1 MAVNQGAA
9 TVAATTA
16 TEQAPVTHVRE
27 RFSTNVRKHWML
39 YVMVIPGII
48 WFVMF
53 RLIPDAGSVIAFQ
66 DYNIFKGMA
75 GSEWVG
81 LEHFR
86 RLLNYPDFYRILSN
100 TLIMGFLTVLFGW
113 PIPIILALGI
123 NEVRVTRLKRGLQT
137 MLYLPHFFSWVV
149 IAGLFFQVLSLNGV
163 VNTIITGLG
172 GDRVLLVQKQWFFR
186 PMIVLASLYRDSGY
200 GTIVYLAAI
209 ASINPEL
216 YESAMIDGASK
227 LQQIIR
233 VTIPLILP
241 TAFVLL
247 LLRIGNFMQ
256 LGFDRIW
263 NFLTP
268 LTWSVGDVFDTYVY
282 RVGITEGQ
290 YSITTAIGLFQSLVG
305 FIMIYGFNRLTKKVS
320 GGLW

>member
-1 MAVNQGAA
+1 MAVDQGAE
-9 TVAATTA
+9 TIGPVNVA
-16 TEQAPVTHVRE
+16 EQAPTIHVRE

-66 DYNIFKGMA
+66 NYNIFKGMA
-75 GSEWVG
+75 ESEWVG
-81 LEHFR
+81 LAHFR
-86 RLLNYPDFYRILSN
+86 RLLAYSDFYRILSN
-100 TLIMGFLTVLFGW
+100 TLIMGLLTVLFGW
-113 PIPIILALGI
+113 PVPIILALGI
-123 NEVRVTRLKRGLQT
+123 NEVRAMRLRRGLQT
-137 MLYLPHFFSWVV
+137 LLYLPHFFSWVV

-172 GDRVLLVQKQWFFR
+172 GDRILLVQKQWFFR

>member
-1 MAVNQGAA
+1 MGVNQGAA
-9 TVAATTA
+9 TVGVTTA
-16 TEQAPVTHVRE
+16 TEQALATHVRE
-27 RFSTNVRKHWML
+27 RLSTNVRKHWML

-66 DYNIFKGMA
+66 DYNMFKGVA

-81 LEHFR
+81 LAHFR
-86 RLLNYPDFYRILSN
+86 RLLDYPDFYRILSN

-113 PIPIILALGI
+113 PVPVILALGI
-123 NEVRVTRLKRGLQT
+123 NEVRVMRLRRGLQT

-163 VNTIITGLG
+163 VNTIIVGLG
-172 GDRVLLVQKQWFFR
+172 GERIFLVQQQWFFR
-186 PMIVLASLYRDSGY
+186 PMIVIASLYRDSGY

-209 ASINPEL
+209 ASISPEL

-227 LQQIIR
+227 LQQVVH

-290 YSITTAIGLFQSLVG
+290 YSLTTAIGLFQSLVG
-305 FIMIYGFNRLTKKVS
+305 LILIYGFNRLTKKVS

>member
-9 TVAATTA
+9 TVGVTTA
-16 TEQAPVTHVRE
+16 TEQALATHVRE
-27 RFSTNVRKHWML
+27 RLSTNVRKHWML

-66 DYNIFKGMA
+66 DYNMFKGVA

-81 LEHFR
+81 LAHFR
-86 RLLNYPDFYRILSN
+86 RLLDYPDFYRILSN

-113 PIPIILALGI
+113 PVPVILALGI
-123 NEVRVTRLKRGLQT
+123 NEVRVMRLRRGLQT

-163 VNTIITGLG
+163 VNTIIVGLG
-172 GDRVLLVQKQWFFR
+172 GERIFLVQQQWFFR
-186 PMIVLASLYRDSGY
+186 PMIVIASLYRDSGY

-209 ASINPEL
+209 ASISPEL

-227 LQQIIR
+227 LQQVVH

-290 YSITTAIGLFQSLVG
+290 YSLTTAIGLFQSLVG
-305 FIMIYGFNRLTKKVS
+305 LILIYGFNRLTKKVS

>member
-1 MAVNQGAA
+1 MDSAHPNTAG
-9 TVAATTA
+9 VAFA
-16 TEQAPVTHVRE
+16 RE
-27 RFSTNVRKHWML
+27 RLATNVRKHWML
-39 YVMVIPGII
+39 YVMVIPGIV

-53 RLIPDAGSVIAFQ
+53 RLIPDAGAVIAFQ
-66 DYNIFKGMA
+66 DYNIFRGMA

-81 LEHFR
+81 LKHFR
-86 RLLNYPDFYRILSN
+86 YLITYPGFYQILGN
-100 TLIMGFLTVLFGW
+100 TLLLGLVTILFGW
-113 PIPIILALGI
+113 PVPIILALGI
-123 NEVRVTRLKRGLQT
+123 NEVRVTGLKRGLQT
-137 MLYLPHFFSWVV
+137 ILYLPHFFSWVV
-149 IAGLFFQVLSLNGV
+149 IAGLFFQVLGLNGV
-163 VNTIITGLG
+163 VNNVIDALG
-172 GDRVLLVQKQWFFR
+172 GDRILFVQQRWFFR
-186 PMIVLASLYRDSGY
+186 PMVVLASLYRDSGY

-216 YESAMIDGASK
+216 YESAMMDGANK
-227 LQQIIR
+227 IQQIIH
-233 VTIPLILP
+233 VTIPMILP

-290 YSITTAIGLFQSLVG
+290 YSLTTAIGLFQSLVG
-305 FIMIYGFNRLTKKVS
+305 FILIYGFNKLTKKVS

>member
-1 MAVNQGAA
+1 MALSQAA
-9 TVAATTA
+9 PDTASTIDTV
-16 TEQAPVTHVRE
+16 PVVRE
-27 RFSTNVRKHWML
+27 RFLTNVKKHWML
-39 YVMVIPGII
+39 YVMVIPGVV
-48 WFVMF
+48 WFIMF

-66 DYNIFKGMA
+66 DYNIFKGMS

-81 LEHFR
+81 LKHFR
-86 RLLNYPDFYRILSN
+86 YLGTYPGFYQILTN
-100 TLIMGFLTVLFGW
+100 TLVLGLLTILFGW
-113 PIPIILALGI
+113 PVPILLALGI
-123 NEVRVTRLKRGLQT
+123 NEVRHTGMKRGLQT
-137 MLYLPHFFSWVV
+137 ILYLPHFFSWVV
-149 IAGLFFQVLSLNGV
+149 IAGLAFQVLGLNGV
-163 VNTIITGLG
+163 VNTVIERLG
-172 GDRVLLVQKQWFFR
+172 GDPILFVQERWFFR
-186 PMIVLASLYRDSGY
+186 PMIVLTGLYRDSGY

-216 YESAMIDGASK
+216 YESALMDGANK
-227 LQQIIR
+227 IQQIVY
-233 VTIPLILP
+233 VTIPMILP

-290 YSITTAIGLFQSLVG
+290 YSLTTAIGLFQSVVG
-305 FIMIYGFNRLTKKVS
+305 FILIYGFNRLTRKVS

>member
-9 TVAATTA
+9 TTA
-16 TEQAPVTHVRE
+16 TEQVPVTHVRE
-27 RFSTNVRKHWML
+27 RFATNVRKHWML
-39 YVMVIPGII
+39 YVMVVPGII

-81 LEHFR
+81 LAHFR
-86 RLLNYPDFYRILSN
+86 RLLNYPDFYRILAN

-172 GDRVLLVQKQWFFR
+172 GDRVLLVQQQWFFR

-227 LQQIIR
+227 LQQVVH

-290 YSITTAIGLFQSLVG
+290 YSLTTAIGLFQSLVG

>member
-1 MAVNQGAA
+1 
-9 TVAATTA
+9 
-16 TEQAPVTHVRE
+16 
-27 RFSTNVRKHWML
+27 
-39 YVMVIPGII
+39 
-48 WFVMF
+48 MF

-66 DYNIFKGMA
+66 DYNIFKGVA

-81 LEHFR
+81 LAHFR
-86 RLLNYPDFYRILSN
+86 RLLDYPDFYRILSN

-113 PIPIILALGI
+113 PVPVILALGI
-123 NEVRVTRLKRGLQT
+123 NEVRVMRLRRGLQT

-163 VNTIITGLG
+163 VNTIIAGLG
-172 GDRVLLVQKQWFFR
+172 GNRILLVQQQWFFR

-227 LQQIIR
+227 LQQVVH

-256 LGFDRIW
+256 LGFDLIW

-290 YSITTAIGLFQSLVG
+290 YSLTTAIGLFQSLVG
-305 FIMIYGFNRLTKKVS
+305 LILIYGFNRLTKKVS